1 MTLEFIHDCDP
12 GNDDALAI
20 LAALGSDKLDLRAVT
35 TGAGHLAHH
44 RTARNAAIA
53 LAAAGAKQMPLT
65 RGADGPLVR
74 ERLVAQA
81 LDMERGLDRE
91 RPELPAIEIDAST
104 SSADLIARIAAK
116 APGLTVAT
124 TGPLTNLALA
134 FRTRPEVISR
144 LERVVVLGGAWG
156 LGNKTA
162 AAEWNI
168 LCDPEAASIVLSAG
182 APVTLVPIDA
192 AAQVTIDEELIAIVA
207 GQGGAVAPFAAE
219 LLTSLRSTHR
229 QGALG
234 PREAPLN
241 DPLAVL
247 VAANPKL
254 ARTIPARVDVE
265 LAGRHTYG
273 RTVID
278 FANRSNLPLNC
289 EVVVAFDV
297 GATRLA
303 FVDALGRLS

>member
-1 MTLEFIHDCDP
+1 
-12 GNDDALAI
+12 
-20 LAALGSDKLDLRAVT
+20 
-35 TGAGHLAHH
+35 
-44 RTARNAAIA
+44 
-53 LAAAGAKQMPLT
+53 MPLT
-65 RGADGPLVR
+65 CGAAGPLVR

-297 GATRLA
+297 AATRQA